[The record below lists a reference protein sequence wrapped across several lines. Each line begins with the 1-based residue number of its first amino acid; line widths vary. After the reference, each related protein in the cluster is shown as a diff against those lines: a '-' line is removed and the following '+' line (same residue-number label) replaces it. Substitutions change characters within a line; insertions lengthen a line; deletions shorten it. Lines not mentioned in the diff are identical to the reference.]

1 MAKDQSKKLDGA
13 VIAADENSFAALQAI
28 TAYKPA
34 NEAFSIAALTEA
46 HRELDAAK
54 TAQAQADAAAAT
66 ARDVMVEKAWVFHNL
81 VLGMKDQIR
90 AQFGKDSQEVQ
101 TVGLK
106 RTSEYKTRQ
115 RKPASPGAAK

>member
-1 MAKDQSKKLDGA
+1 LD
-13 VIAADENSFAALQAI
+13 E
-28 TAYKPA
+28 
-34 NEAFSIAALTEA
+34 
-46 HRELDAAK
+46 AK

-66 ARDVMVEKAWVFHNL
+66 ARDVVVEKAWAFHNL

-115 RKPASPGAAK
+115 RKPAQPGAAK